1 MDEFKIIVEDEKTID
16 ASPEIMNDFLKGDKG
31 DKGDANK
38 LTIGTVEK
46 GEEASASI
54 TGDAPN
60 QILNLVLP
68 KGDKGNKGDAFSYSD
83 FTPEQLQGL
92 KGEKGEQGDKG
103 DKGDNGEKGDTGD
116 AGITPVKGVDY
127 FTDNE
132 IEEIQNNIKEEVN
145 TQINEVN
152 EQLTNIE
159 QEGIIV
165 SPTEPTTNRRKV
177 WMQKGKNLFNKNNA
191 NIISGYMSG
200 GVHKIFKNNT
210 NADKMIYIKC
220 NPNTTYT
227 VSKCVSSRFAVCA
240 INEILT
246 TSEKDITNVI
256 VDNNEQSITI
266 TTGTNECYLYV
277 YYYTSGDNE
286 QEILNSIQIEQG
298 STATEYEEYIEPKMY
313 ILNDNNVYEEF
324 MKKHEEIYSTEE
336 QKIGKWIDGKA
347 LYRKTI
353 IDTSRIG
360 SGETLLINHGISN
373 IKEITNVKCGVVYQ
387 DEYYPFPV
395 IYDNYTTQLI
405 INKIT
410 KTQIHMK
417 SFGEVWATHKLTI
430 TLEYTKT
437 ID

>member
-116 AGITPVKGVDY
+116 AGITPVKGIDY

-145 TQINEVN
+145 T
-152 EQLTNIE
+152 QLTNIE

-277 YYYTSGDNE
+277 YYYTNGDNE
-286 QEILNSIQIEQG
+286 QEILNSIQIEQN
-298 STATEYEEYIEPKMY
+298 STATEYEEYIEPKIY
-313 ILNDNNVYEEF
+313 VLNDNNVYEEF
-324 MKKHEEIYSTEE
+324 MKKHEDIYSTEE
-336 QKIGKWIDGKA
+336 QVVGKWIDGKP
-347 LYRKTI
+347 LYRKGFSGSFSDNQI
-353 IDTSRIG
+353 IA
-360 SGETLLINHGISN
+360 SN
-373 IKEITNVKCGVVYQ
+373 IEN
-387 DEYYPFPV
+387 
-395 IYDNYTTQLI
+395 I
-405 INKIT
+405 INCSGIVHLAGLRRLIPYYEIYENST
-410 KTQIHMK
+410 YCFVINVHNDNNVYLNLF
-417 SFGEVWATHKLTI
+417 SEGNATSAYAYFYI
-430 TLEYTKT
+430 EYTKT
-437 ID
+437 TD